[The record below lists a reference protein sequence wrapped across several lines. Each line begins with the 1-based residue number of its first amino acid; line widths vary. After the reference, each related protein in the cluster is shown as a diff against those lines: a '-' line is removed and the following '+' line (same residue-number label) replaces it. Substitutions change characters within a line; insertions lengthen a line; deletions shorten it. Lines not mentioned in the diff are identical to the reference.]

1 MKSTHPQATRRLEPG
16 SLSGKSV
23 AIEVVGAKERKR
35 FDELLGEFH
44 YLGESRPVGDT
55 LRLAAE
61 IEGQWVGLLL
71 WGSAAYRLKDRDAL
85 IGWTPT
91 QRAQRQKLVVQNRRF
106 LLLAERGEHPN
117 LASRILG
124 AAVRELPGLWFE
136 RFGYEPL
143 LAETFTDIEAYAGT
157 CYKAAGWLPLG
168 LTQGYSR
175 HRADFYVPNARPKKL
190 WVRELRPNAAA
201 MLRAPALPE
210 VCQAGAHS
218 NADGVLPL
226 QAAHVESL
234 HAALC
239 HVPDPRRNNRSFHI
253 GAVLSIVAMAIFS
266 GHLNLV
272 QIVRFGNRLRREQR
286 IALGLPRFKPNSNYR
301 KVPSYKVYYNLLRK
315 VDIDRFAQGLS
326 QWLAKHSGTLPA
338 ALALDG
344 KFIRDTVGIV
354 SLVDHE
360 NGVPR
365 AMAMASK
372 KEGEGE
378 HCELKV
384 AQRLIDSQSDLTTTL
399 ITADPLNCQA
409 RTAQKIVERGGDFLL
424 QVKDNQKTVHTLAA
438 TLTADLSPL
447 LPVNEKP
454 TDESTTTTSPCAP
467 SIRLTSTSPMSKR

>member
-1 MKSTHPQATRRLEPG
+1 MESG

-23 AIEVVGAKERKR
+23 SIEVVGAKERKG

-44 YLGESRPVGDT
+44 YLGESRPVGDS
-55 LRLAAE
+55 LRMAAQ
-61 IEGQWVGLLL
+61 IEGQWIGLLL
-71 WGSAAYRLKDRDAL
+71 WGSAAYRLKDRDAF

-91 QRAQRQKLVVQNRRF
+91 QRALRQKLVVQNRRF

-143 LAETFTDIEAYAGT
+143 VAETFTDIETYEGT

-175 HRADFYVPNARPKKL
+175 HRADFYVPNERPKKL

-201 MLRAPALPE
+201 LLRAPALPE
-210 VCQAGAHS
+210 VCQEGAHS
-218 NADGVLPL
+218 DADGVLPL
-226 QAAHVESL
+226 QVPHIESL
-234 HAALC
+234 HEALC
-239 HVPDPRRNNRSFHI
+239 AVPDPRRDNRSFHI

-266 GHLNLV
+266 GHLNLI

-286 IALGLPRFKPNSNYR
+286 IVLGLPRFKPNSNYR
-301 KVPSYKVYYNLLRK
+301 KAPSYKVYYNLLRK
-315 VDIDRFAQGLS
+315 LDIDRFAQCLS

-338 ALALDG
+338 ALAFDG
-344 KFIRDTVGIV
+344 KFIRDTVGLV
-354 SLVDHE
+354 CLVDHE
-360 NGVPR
+360 TGVPR

-384 AQRLIDSQSDLTTTL
+384 AQRLLESQTDLTHTL
-399 ITADPLNCQA
+399 VTADPLHCQT
-409 RTAQKIVERGGDFLL
+409 RTVQSIVERGGDFLI
-424 QVKDNQKTVHTLAA
+424 QVKDNQKTVHGRAA
-438 TLTADLSPL
+438 ALTKDLSPF
-447 LPVNEKP
+447 LPAHKKP
-454 TDESTTTTSPCAP
+454 TDASTTTTSPCGP
-467 SIRLTSTSPMSKR
+467 SIPSTSTSPMSKR